1 MNQSLLM
8 EVAAEWSHWSKA
20 PPATVPRRVDLPRE
34 LRPALALAIQGVRRC
49 GKSTLMSQLM
59 KRYKLD
65 RRRCMFVNFE
75 DPRLAQ
81 QLDHRTL
88 QSLVDV
94 FEKERGPGCTWFFDE
109 IQHVDGWQRWLRL
122 QLDRPRDRRFVIT
135 GSNSALLSGELG
147 SSLTG
152 RHHLVELFPF
162 DFEEFQLARPG
173 ASLADYL
180 AAGGFPAAV
189 ATADGDRLLQGYF
202 NDIVERDMRE
212 RVGARST
219 LPLRQL
225 VQLLYESAGSESSAR
240 RMATAIGMT
249 DDTTALYLDAA
260 ESAYLAFSCPYFAW
274 SARQRSA
281 RNRKWYPIDTGLRR
295 AVVSRTGADRGKQLE
310 CATFLALRRRHRE
323 VFYWRNG
330 GEVDFVV
337 LHENKPL
344 PLQVTWDKPQERHH
358 KALAAFYNAHRD
370 AHQAVF
376 VTPASFAAGMPELPS
391 TIG

>member
-1 MNQSLLM
+1 MDKSLLM

-34 LRPALALAIQGVRRC
+34 LRADLVLAIQGVRRC

-59 KRYKLD
+59 HRYKLD

-75 DPRLAQ
+75 DPRLAR
-81 QLDHRTL
+81 QLDHKTL
-88 QSLVDV
+88 QTLVDE
-94 FEKERGPGCTWFFDE
+94 FEKERGPGCTWFLDE
-109 IQHVDGWQRWLRL
+109 IQHVEGWQRWLRL
-122 QLDRPRDRRFVIT
+122 QIDRPRDRRFVIT

-162 DFEEFQLARPG
+162 DFDEFKRVRPRATLAE
-173 ASLADYL
+173 YL
-180 AAGGFPAAV
+180 ETGGFPAAV

-225 VQLLYESAGSESSAR
+225 VQMLYESAGSELSAR
-240 RMATAIGMT
+240 RVATAIGVT
-249 DDTTALYLDAA
+249 DDTTALYLEAA
-260 ESAYLAFSCPYFAW
+260 ESAYLAFACPYFAW

-281 RNRKWYPIDTGLRR
+281 RSRKWYPIDTGLRR
-295 AVVSRTGADRGKQLE
+295 SVVTRTGADRGKQLE

-323 VFYWRNG
+323 VFHWRNG

-337 LHENKPL
+337 LHAGRPL
-344 PLQVTWDKPQERHH
+344 PVQVTWDKPQERHH
-358 KALAAFYNAHRD
+358 AALAAFYKAHRD
-370 AHQAVF
+370 AYEGVF
-376 VTPASFAAGMPELPS
+376 VTAASFAAGMPDIPLVS
-391 TIG
+391 G